1 MRIKIPRLPSIKS
14 SKKKKIKMAKKT
26 RTYKKSKGIFDK
38 RKMSVKER
46 EGYDLGKSVTTLWSL
61 QKKPGK
67 VYVGGNRIHHG
78 LLGAILG
85 LYGAFENDD
94 YVKGLGK
101 SLMKDDINDLP
112 NWLNFENNENGFA

>member
-1 MRIKIPRLPSIKS
+1 MKIRIPQLSLIKS
-14 SKKKKIKMAKKT
+14 LKKKKIKRTKKT

-46 EGYDLGKSVTTLWSL
+46 EGYDLGELATTLWNL
-61 QKKPGK
+61 QKNPDK

-78 LLGAILG
+78 LIGSILG
-85 LYGAFENDD
+85 LYGASENDD

-101 SLMKDDINDLP
+101 SLMKDDIDDLP
-112 NWLNFENNENGFA
+112 NWLNFENNSNGFA

>member
-1 MRIKIPRLPSIKS
+1 MRIKLARLLPIKS
-14 SKKKKIKMAKKT
+14 HKKKKSKTIKKT

-46 EGYDLGKSVTTLWSL
+46 EGYDLGELATTLWNS
-61 QKKPGK
+61 QKNPDK

-78 LLGAILG
+78 LIGTILG
-85 LYGAFENDD
+85 LYGASENDD

-101 SLMKDDINDLP
+101 SLMKDDIDDLP
-112 NWLNFENNENGFA
+112 NWLNFENNRNGFA